1 METYI
6 PQEELS
12 HVQRILYGK
21 KLELV
26 DWDFSKIISISFFN
40 LIDTAI
46 SNDFDFN
53 YFIRELQLPDSCKKN
68 EDDVEV
74 KGFKFG
80 SLTEELR
87 EKR

>member
-1 METYI
+1 MFHNIDTCLEKYI

-21 KLELV
+21 KLQKLELPA
-26 DWDFSKIISISFFN
+26 
-40 LIDTAI
+40 TCI
-46 SNDFDFN
+46 SNKDN
-53 YFIRELQLPDSCKKN
+53 
-68 EDDVEV
+68 VEV
-74 KGFKFG
+74 KGFKFD